1 MRQIHWMELLATIII
16 CVGTME
22 NPAPAQE
29 ISLAFIGD
37 EGTFQDHNKAAV
49 KWARDTFSAE
59 VIAPSDLAEVDL
71 TSYAVVWWHDGDTD
85 PTALLTEPVKKAL
98 NDYIQKGG
106 ALLPSA
112 AAEKLATV
120 LEVESGFP
128 RIYGPGADNHAAG
141 LTIREDT
148 LNHPVWEGFD
158 RAAGERIQTTSLG
171 YPKSSDYWSRT
182 YIDAVTIGD
191 CWETGSD
198 WTDEVGAFV
207 EWPQEKGIVF
217 GMGWRLP
224 HWTDDNVD
232 RPTLE
237 KLTTN
242 VIRYLASKSAFL
254 AVHPSGNAITTW
266 ARSKIGR

>member
-1 MRQIHWMELLATIII
+1 MKQIHWMGLVAVIVI
-16 CVGTME
+16 CVGMMG
-22 NPAPAQE
+22 NPARAQE

-37 EGTFQDHNKAAV
+37 EATFQDHNNAAV
-49 KWARDTFSAE
+49 KWARDTFNAK
-59 VIAPSDLAEVDL
+59 VIAPNDLAKEDL
-71 TSYAVVWWHDGDTD
+71 TNYAVLWWHDGDTD
-85 PTALLTEPVKKAL
+85 PTPLLTEPVKNAL

-106 ALLPSA
+106 ALLLSA
-112 AAEKLATV
+112 AAEKLATG

-148 LNHPVWEGFD
+148 LDHPVWEGFD
-158 RAAGERIQTTSLG
+158 RAAGEIIQTTSLG

-182 YIDAVTIGD
+182 YVDAVTIGD

-224 HWTDDNVD
+224 HWTDDNKD

-242 VIRYLASKSAFL
+242 VISYLASVSAFL
-254 AVHPSGNAITTW
+254 AVNSSAKVVTTW
-266 ARSKIGR
+266 AYLKIR